1 MVAFGVQTLRELV
14 QGNSEPC
21 VSFYVPLG
29 AGPETEESRI
39 RVKNLLRQAEEALLE
54 RGFRRPEVDKLLK
67 AARPVLETAR
77 DSHPRDAALAALIA
91 PGQLYEFQLPYKCDP
106 LSVVGE
112 RFHIKPLILGVK
124 QDRRYYLLALAQNDV
139 RLYEGDRVEL
149 RPVHVPNLPANI
161 NEAVP
166 PTEAE
171 KSVQWHTRTP
181 WQSGRRSPMFF
192 GPSDVGSDQIAR
204 LQHFCGRVDAAVCQF
219 LGDRQEPLILAAVD
233 FLQPIYRSV
242 SRYARLLPQGIE
254 GNPEPIPIQQLHAQ
268 AWAIAEPEFRAAEL
282 KHLELLPEAISKNRG
297 STDLAEI
304 LSGAANAR
312 VAELSIAVDRHQW
325 GRFDPETGEL
335 HIAPKQSPQN
345 EDLLNLAA
353 IHTLKHGGTVHAVS
367 STDLPDASA
376 AAAIFRF

>member
-1 MVAFGVQTLRELV
+1 
-14 QGNSEPC
+14 
-21 VSFYVPLG
+21 LG